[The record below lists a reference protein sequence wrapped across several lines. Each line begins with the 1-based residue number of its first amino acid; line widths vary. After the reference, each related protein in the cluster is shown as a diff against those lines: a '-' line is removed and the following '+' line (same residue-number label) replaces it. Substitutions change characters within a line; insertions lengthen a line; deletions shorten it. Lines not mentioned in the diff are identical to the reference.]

1 MAELGHK
8 DRQHWDDRSSME
20 FCGYWHGQSVMAVM
34 IHTLVFLTTLDLQRS
49 WTSLLVG
56 LFCSVTASRLLHVQ

>member
-1 MAELGHK
+1 
-8 DRQHWDDRSSME
+8 ME
-20 FCGYWHGQSVMAVM
+20 CCGYWHGQSVMAVM